1 MLAAPTSALAHGADV
16 DGVAGN
22 YRSEITDAGVDGL
35 IWNVRGGDDLI
46 ELTNDTGSV
55 VIVFGYQG
63 EPYLRFVPGDGV
75 YRNAASPATYLNDD
89 RFGDV
94 TMPAEVSFSAPA
106 DAAAEWES
114 VADANSYSWHD
125 HRAHW
130 MSRTDPPAVVADRDR
145 EHLVL
150 EYEIPLEVAGSPVA
164 ATGELRW
171 LANVAWWPPV
181 VALTVGLSAVVAAV
195 AFTTRPTPGRWVPLA
210 RVSTG
215 IVVLVVAANIVRV
228 IVDLDKYPTTS
239 ERLVIIITTAVT
251 LGAIVALCAR
261 SWRGHPG
268 GFGALAVAAL
278 MVMLL
283 YGGEASGDMT
293 APQLDTSLPD
303 VALRWTIA
311 ASYTIVAPTML
322 AVGIG
327 AWWYARTQR
336 DVATTAQPAAAHH
349 T

>member
-1 MLAAPTSALAHGADV
+1 MLAAPASALAHGADV

-22 YRSEITDAGVDGL
+22 YRSEIVDPGVDGL
-35 IWNVRGGDDLI
+35 IWSFRGGDNLI
-46 ELTNDTGSV
+46 EMTNDTGRE
-55 VIVFGYQG
+55 VIVVGYQG
-63 EPYLRFVPGDGV
+63 EPYLRFVPGAGV
-75 YRNAASPATYLNDD
+75 FRNSESPATYLNDD

-94 TMPAEVSFSAPA
+94 PIPADVSLSAPA
-106 DAAAEWES
+106 DVLAEW
-114 VADANSYSWHD
+114 VRVTDGKSYSWHD

-130 MSRTDPPAVVADRDR
+130 MSRTDPPAVVADRGSD
-145 EHLVL
+145 HLVSN
-150 EYEIPLEVAGSPVA
+150 YEIPLQVAGSPVA
-164 ATGELRW
+164 AAGELRW

-195 AFTTRPTPGRWVPLA
+195 AFTTRPTSDRWVPLA
-210 RVSTG
+210 RVATG
-215 IVVLVVAANIVRV
+215 IVLLVVAANIVRV

-251 LGAIVALCAR
+251 LGAIVALCTR

-303 VALRWTIA
+303 FALRWTIA
-311 ASYTIVAPTML
+311 ASYTVVAPTML

-336 DVATTAQPAAAHH
+336 DVATTAQPAAAPH